1 MLSNVAKKDNFCIQV
16 GESLRDVIR
25 LMNRNTKGV
34 AVVMYSGKPVGILTE
49 RDIVSILYKGFDLE
63 EKVEKFAKKS
73 LITTRGDRTL
83 GYALNLMLGNNIR
96 RIVVTDEA
104 DNFGGIVTQQDLLKF
119 LEEDFYR
126 STIKVKH
133 VVDRLSNIISVR
145 PDESLKNVIKMLVEN
160 NISAVAVVSDGV
172 AEGIITEKDVLQ
184 LSSRNVS
191 LEEKACDHMTTPVV
205 SASLDTALV
214 EIVSIMNDKNIRRV
228 VILND
233 DGEAGN
239 IVTIRDVMRN
249 LEGDYS
255 QFLERKLSNAKEI
268 LNLLP
273 EMMIEVLDTGKEQL
287 IVWANERVMSKF
299 GPAIIDTPVT
309 GFIPEENWK
318 DIHANI
324 KKLNKIRNFKLKR
337 DDRIYEISGFMLK
350 MNGDVDGGRI
360 QLIMRDVTADI
371 KLSTTDPLTGIY
383 NRRFINEFLMKEI
396 ERSKRLD
403 KNFALVICDIDNFKE
418 INDTYG
424 HISGDVALQ
433 ALTELIT
440 GTVRHLDV
448 VGRYGG
454 DEFMMILPET
464 DKERASQVIE
474 RIRHKIEKDD
484 IPIPN
489 GLRVKITVSFGVAV
503 FPEDG
508 YFSDYLLVTAD
519 ERLYKAKSLGKNRVV
534 AI

>member
-1 MLSNVAKKDNFCIQV
+1 
-16 GESLRDVIR
+16 
-25 LMNRNTKGV
+25 
-34 AVVMYSGKPVGILTE
+34 
-49 RDIVSILYKGFDLE
+49 
-63 EKVEKFAKKS
+63 
-73 LITTRGDRTL
+73 
-83 GYALNLMLGNNIR
+83 
-96 RIVVTDEA
+96 
-104 DNFGGIVTQQDLLKF
+104 
-119 LEEDFYR
+119 
-126 STIKVKH
+126 
-133 VVDRLSNIISVR
+133 
-145 PDESLKNVIKMLVEN
+145 
-160 NISAVAVVSDGV
+160 
-172 AEGIITEKDVLQ
+172 
-184 LSSRNVS
+184 
-191 LEEKACDHMTTPVV
+191 
-205 SASLDTALV
+205 
-214 EIVSIMNDKNIRRV
+214 
-228 VILND
+228 
-233 DGEAGN
+233 
-239 IVTIRDVMRN
+239 
-249 LEGDYS
+249 
-255 QFLERKLSNAKEI
+255 
-268 LNLLP
+268 
-273 EMMIEVLDTGKEQL
+273 
-287 IVWANERVMSKF
+287 
-299 GPAIIDTPVT
+299 
-309 GFIPEENWK
+309 
-318 DIHANI
+318 
-324 KKLNKIRNFKLKR
+324 
-337 DDRIYEISGFMLK
+337 MLK

-534 AI
+534 AT